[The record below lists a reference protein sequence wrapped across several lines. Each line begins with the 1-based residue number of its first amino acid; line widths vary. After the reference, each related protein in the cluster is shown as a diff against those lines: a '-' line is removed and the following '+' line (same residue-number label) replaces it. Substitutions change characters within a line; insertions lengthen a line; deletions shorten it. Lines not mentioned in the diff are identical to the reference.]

1 MTIISANAVRNTIDK
16 RMLADGFELVIDLKK
31 SHGSWFIDKRDGKEY
46 LDLFSMFASMP
57 IGYNHPYLLERAD
70 KFHDVA
76 INKPTN
82 SDIYST
88 EMAEFVDTMARVAQP
103 SFLPYAFYISG
114 GALGVENALK
124 ASFDWKVR
132 KNIEK
137 GNGEIGSK
145 VIHFHGCFHG
155 RTGYTLSLTNS
166 HDERK
171 TMYFP
176 QFDWPRIS
184 APSIKFPLND
194 NNLKAVQSL
203 ENQALN
209 EIKKAIK
216 DNPNDIAALIIE
228 PIQGEGGD
236 NHFRAEFMIELRT
249 ICDENDIIFIY
260 DEVQTGIALTGKMW
274 AHEHFGED
282 ALPDMI
288 CFGKKTQVC
297 GFFASKRINEVENN
311 VFHESARLNST
322 WGGNLI
328 DMVRFSMYLEV
339 IEQEKLVNKAAD
351 QGEYLLQEINTLQN
365 EFSEIIFNSRGKGLF
380 CAFDLDSG
388 EKRDKLRE
396 LIQEEGAIM
405 LGCGPK
411 TIRFRPPINISK
423 DEIDIGINSI
433 RRALKRL

>member
-1 MTIISANAVRNTIDK
+1 MTNISAKAVRNTIEK
-16 RMLADGFELVIDLKK
+16 RMLADGFEPVIDLQK
-31 SHGSWFIDKRDGKEY
+31 SHGSWFVDKRDGKEY

-57 IGYNHPYLLERAD
+57 IGYNHPYLIERAD
-70 KFHDVA
+70 KFRDAA

-88 EMAEFVDTMARVAQP
+88 EMAEFVDTMARIAQP
-103 SFLPYAFYISG
+103 SYLPHAFFVSG

-132 KNIEK
+132 KNIAK
-137 GNGEIGSK
+137 GNGELGSK

-171 TMYFP
+171 TKYFP

-184 APSIKFPLND
+184 TPSITFPLNSE
-194 NNLKAVQSL
+194 NLNLVK
-203 ENQALN
+203 EHEIQAIS
-209 EIKKAIK
+209 EIKKAIQE
-216 DNPNDIAALIIE
+216 NPNDIAALIIE

-236 NHFRAEFMIELRT
+236 IHFRAEFMKELRI
-249 ICDENDIIFIY
+249 ICNENEIMFIY
-260 DEVQTGIALTGKMW
+260 DEVQTGIGLTGKMW
-274 AHEHFGED
+274 AHEHFGDD
-282 ALPDMI
+282 ARPDMI

-297 GFFASKRINEVENN
+297 GFFSSKRIDEVENN

-322 WGGNLI
+322 WGGNLV

-339 IEQEKLVNKAAD
+339 IEQENLVEKAAVN
-351 QGEYLLQEINTLQN
+351 GEYLLNEINKLQTDFPEVIVN
-365 EFSEIIFNSRGKGLF
+365 ARGIGLL
-380 CAFDLDSG
+380 CAFDLESG
-388 EKRDKLRE
+388 EKRDALRE

-411 TIRFRPPINISK
+411 TIRFRPPLNISTT
-423 DEIDIGINSI
+423 EIDFGIASI